1 MFKKNKLDRSMLVE
15 EPQYRGVITFDSN
28 KRTWKASVQRRI
40 DVSEWKRV
48 QCGLKGVPFKTKE
61 AAESA
66 ARWKIKE
73 QRALDN
79 QGSNS
84 VSYVIYDD

>member
-1 MFKKNKLDRSMLVE
+1 MFNKNKLDRNSIVQ

-28 KRTWKASVQRRI
+28 KRIWKASVQRRI
-40 DVSEWKRV
+40 GVSEWKRV
-48 QCGLKGVPFKTKE
+48 QCGLKGLTFKSKE
-61 AAESA
+61 EAESIA
-66 ARWKIKE
+66 KWKIRE